1 MKPNTPFKWVFID
14 TIPSIYSK
22 ILTKDTTF
30 SNLLLIVDA
39 YYKLTKLYRMKNITT
54 EELMDKIYTF
64 QSKLGK
70 VDIFGW

>member
-1 MKPNTPFKWVFID
+1 MKPNTPFKWVFIYA
-14 TIPSIYSK
+14 IPSIYSK

-54 EELMDKIYTF
+54 EELMDKIDTF
-64 QSKLGK
+64 KSRLGK